1 MLSVNLSNTLSQK
14 QLVLE
19 PSNVVSLKEP
29 GKFQQYGTDF
39 EKAERKL
46 GKWVNDELETSQED
60 VRFLKK
66 VPNTPWGTVLSFKRL
81 NK

>member
-1 MLSVNLSNTLSQK
+1 MMYNNWKMLSVNLSNTLSQK

-46 GKWVNDELETSQED
+46 GK
-60 VRFLKK
+60 
-66 VPNTPWGTVLSFKRL
+66 
-81 NK
+81 